1 MKTKTILFLLLTLV
15 LTFSA
20 IIPAFAQAVPERTAA
35 EAGKVVTVEFKYE
48 GITGING
55 TFTCSNKDMISDI
68 QMDTDNYLVTF
79 NENTGVFM
87 YHGSQ
92 AIDFVITLN
101 ITIANTAK
109 IGDECVIQF
118 EYEIPDAE
126 AGLPSIPEYSYDK
139 ITLYI
144 IDYSEL
150 EAQIARTANLV
161 EDEYTTE
168 SWTIVKDALDK
179 AESLLGNATTQD
191 EITDAATALKNA
203 IDALEKKP
211 VVIPLDYTELNNQ
224 IARTEGLVEDDYT
237 AETWGPMA
245 DALAAAKA
253 LVNNAT
259 TQDEITN
266 AAIALKNAIDALE
279 KKPVVKPLDYTA
291 LDKII
296 AEAESKEKDKYTEES
311 WNKMIEELANA
322 RATRENATT
331 QEEINNATAALTQSV
346 NALKLNDNETG
357 DSSVMLILSI
367 VVLVVATASLVYS
380 KKRTTVR

>member
-92 AIDFVITLN
+92 KIDFVITLN
-101 ITIANTAK
+101 ITIADTAK

-144 IDYSEL
+144 IGGMFK
-150 EAQIARTANLV
+150 
-161 EDEYTTE
+161 
-168 SWTIVKDALDK
+168 WKKTIK
-179 AESLLGNATTQD
+179 
-191 EITDAATALKNA
+191 
-203 IDALEKKP
+203 
-211 VVIPLDYTELNNQ
+211 
-224 IARTEGLVEDDYT
+224 
-237 AETWGPMA
+237 
-245 DALAAAKA
+245 
-253 LVNNAT
+253 
-259 TQDEITN
+259 
-266 AAIALKNAIDALE
+266 
-279 KKPVVKPLDYTA
+279 
-291 LDKII
+291 
-296 AEAESKEKDKYTEES
+296 SKS
-311 WNKMIEELANA
+311 
-322 RATRENATT
+322 
-331 QEEINNATAALTQSV
+331 
-346 NALKLNDNETG
+346 
-357 DSSVMLILSI
+357 
-367 VVLVVATASLVYS
+367 
-380 KKRTTVR
+380 

>member
-266 AAIALKNAIDALE
+266 AATALKNAIDALE